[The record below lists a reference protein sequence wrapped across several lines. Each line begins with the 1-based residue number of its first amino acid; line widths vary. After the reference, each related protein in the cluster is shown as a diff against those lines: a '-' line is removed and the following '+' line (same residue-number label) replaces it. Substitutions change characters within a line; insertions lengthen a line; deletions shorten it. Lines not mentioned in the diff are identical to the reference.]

1 MLGFLGSIG
10 IFRVL
15 FLSFSSQY
23 SLSSSHSWTLEEPTL
38 FIETVSKNN
47 NNKSKEKKIKEQQQ
61 QHNLRHT
68 NNKSNQQNHHLQITT
83 KHSTYIKN
91 NTKPRN
97 KSKSSTIQQEQ
108 HQTKT

>member
-1 MLGFLGSIG
+1 LDFWAALGFLG
-10 IFRVL
+10 F
-15 FLSFSSQY
+15 SFSLSHL
-23 SLSSSHSWTLEEPTL
+23 STLSHHLIHGCLRNPLSSQKLLATTTIIDP
-38 FIETVSKNN
+38 K
-47 NNKSKEKKIKEQQQ
+47 KKKKIKEQQ

-68 NNKSNQQNHHLQITT
+68 NNKSNRQNHHLQITT